1 MFGWRRH
8 FGTLAPKA
16 LVGALLVTA
25 GHAHADAVSDFY
37 KGKMLTIIT
46 WQGPGTSYD
55 AYARLLGRHMGRY
68 IPGEPGLR
76 VQLLLGGGGIVA
88 TNHIGTI
95 APKDGTV
102 LLMSGSGT
110 VIEQAMGLT
119 KSLTADQRTFGWL
132 GSLSASNQVL
142 VTWHTSPTKDLKAAM
157 DRETTVGATAVGSI
171 SYQLPA
177 FYNAVLGTR
186 LKIVSGYADA
196 TLIETAMERG
206 ELEGRGTN
214 PWATYK
220 SLRPNWVA
228 EKRIIPIIQVGLQK
242 ERDLPDVPL
251 LRALAKDDGHREVI
265 EFMSRSVALG
275 RPVTTTPGVP
285 AERLAALK
293 MAFEKVVVDP
303 EFVAEI
309 NKQKLELEPSR
320 GEEIV
325 AMVKGLIDAPQEI
338 RERVRRA
345 TEPPGKP

>member
-1 MFGWRRH
+1 MSERLRFWACA
-8 FGTLAPKA
+8 LAKV
-16 LVGALLVTA
+16 LTA
-25 GHAHADAVSDFY
+25 VAMLASGGPARADAVSDFY
-37 KGKMLTIIT
+37 KGKMLTITT

-55 AYARLLGRHMGRY
+55 AYARVLGRHMGKF
-68 IPGEPGLR
+68 IPGEPSFR

-95 APKDGTV
+95 APKDGSV

-142 VTWHTSPTKDLKAAM
+142 VTWHTSPTKDLKSAM
-157 DRETTVGATAVGSI
+157 ERETTVGATAVGSI

-177 FYNAVLGTR
+177 FYNAVLGTK

-220 SLRPNWVA
+220 SLRSQWVA
-228 EKRIIPIIQVGLQK
+228 EKRIIPIIQVGLKK

-251 LRALAKDDGHREVI
+251 LLDLARDDGNREAI
-265 EFMSRSVALG
+265 AFMSRSVALG

-285 AERLAALK
+285 SERLAALK
-293 MAFEKVVVDP
+293 AAFAQVVADK

-309 NKQKLELEPSR
+309 NKQKLELEPSP
-320 GEEIV
+320 GDEIA
-325 AMVKGLIDAPQEI
+325 AMVKALIDAPVAI
-338 RERVRRA
+338 RERVLRA
-345 TEPPGKP
+345 TEPAK